1 MKRFQFSKELS
12 MQKTNYPQEA
22 VSFQVQAYR
31 KPKDIRILR
40 LENVSFAGSPR
51 KHPYDPEKIILVAD
65 PYSTNTY
72 YDPRRT
78 ICSLRVASVV
88 DMDGITLTMIRMWVR
103 KGSIAVRSM
112 PFIAGDT
119 QVRE

>member
-1 MKRFQFSKELS
+1 

-31 KPKDIRILR
+31 KPKDIRTLR

-65 PYSTNTY
+65 PYSTNTFY
-72 YDPRRT
+72 YEFAKNDIGFVEELP
-78 ICSLRVASVV
+78 SVV
-88 DMDGITLTMIRMWVR
+88 DMDGNTLTMIRMWVR
-103 KGSIAVRSM
+103 KGSIAVRST

-119 QVRE
+119 QARE